1 MFCTIPLFKEKG
13 RIFYLPDLIAGV
25 QADLDKHVE
34 SYDCVFNLEEY
45 NALPEDKKYSYD
57 IIIVQMG
64 PIAPSVLDDQTV
76 NNKNLKWVHSLS
88 AGIDGYVAK
97 EAVKNSPIPLTNAK
111 GAYSDVLG
119 EFIMLGVLY
128 HSKLIEKFMSR

>member
-1 MFCTIPLFKEKG
+1 
-13 RIFYLPDLIAGV
+13 
-25 QADLDKHVE
+25 
-34 SYDCVFNLEEY
+34 
-45 NALPEDKKYSYD
+45 
-57 IIIVQMG
+57 MG

-97 EAVKNSPIPLTNAK
+97 EAVKNSPIPLCNAK